1 MKKREGEG
9 WKRNKKMRGGR
20 GRRGEGEGEEG
31 REMEKTGGVEGVNS
45 LPSKLGRKVESGLKA
60 RSGRVTARK
69 TRYRLHT
76 L

>member
-1 MKKREGEG
+1 M
-9 WKRNKKMRGGR
+9 
-20 GRRGEGEGEEG
+20 RGEGEERRGEKG
-31 REMEKTGGVEGVNS
+31 RKREMEKEEDEGKERKRGVKGVNS

-60 RSGRVTARK
+60 RSGSVTARK

>member
-1 MKKREGEG
+1 M
-9 WKRNKKMRGGR
+9 
-20 GRRGEGEGEEG
+20 RGEGEERRGEKRREG
-31 REMEKTGGVEGVNS
+31 GERWKKEEDEGKERKRGVKGVNS

-60 RSGRVTARK
+60 RSGSVTARK

>member
-1 MKKREGEG
+1 M
-9 WKRNKKMRGGR
+9 
-20 GRRGEGEGEEG
+20 RGEGEERRGEERREG
-31 REMEKTGGVEGVNS
+31 RERWKKEEDEGKERKRGVKGVNS

-60 RSGRVTARK
+60 RSGSVTARK

>member
-1 MKKREGEG
+1 MEKEQED
-9 WKRNKKMRGGR
+9 
-20 GRRGEGEGEEG
+20 EG
-31 REMEKTGGVEGVNS
+31 RERKKWEGVEGMNS
-45 LPSKLGRKVESGLKA
+45 LPSKVGRKVESGLKA